1 MNLRSFYCL
10 SALWVSFLAPAY
22 AGNWHDMNT
31 LQEELKAHLVSTLSS
46 ESSGEFTVQV
56 SPVGTNLRLAQCD
69 KPLTF
74 RQQRSSVNASNV
86 TVKVQCSGLRQWSLY
101 ASAKI
106 KRVQSILVANRS
118 LNRGALLEADD
129 LRIEKRDTSNVGYG
143 YISGMS
149 DAIGKQLRRPLR
161 SGDPLRASVL
171 EAPQVISKGDQLVVT
186 AKNGF
191 LKVVVPGIALSNGK
205 LGQQIRV
212 QNNNSERIFKAKV
225 VSAGHVQVIL

>member
-10 SALWVSFLAPAY
+10 SALWISLLAPAY
-22 AGNWHDMNT
+22 AGDWHDMQA
-31 LQEELKAHLVSTLSS
+31 LQEELKIHLTSTLSN
-46 ESSGEFTVQV
+46 ESSGQISVQV
-56 SPVGTNLRLAQCD
+56 SPVGANLRLAQCD

-74 RQQRSSVNASNV
+74 RQQGNPVNASNV
-86 TVKVQCSGLRQWSLY
+86 TVKVVCSGLREWSLY

-106 KRVQSILVANRS
+106 KRVQPIIIANRS

-129 LRIEKRDTSNVGYG
+129 LRIEERDISSLGYG
-143 YISGMS
+143 YISGMG

-161 SGDPLRASVL
+161 PGDPVRASAL

-186 AKNGF
+186 AQNGN

-212 QNNNSERIFKAKV
+212 QNNHSERIFRAKV